1 MKEGVGGKFIAL
13 NAPQKKLKIAYTSG
27 LAAYLKA
34 VEEKEANTPKRS
46 RWQEIIKLGLNSTK
60 SKQRELYKESTKLGD
75 GFWGGG
81 LNTDS
86 LVSS

>member
-46 RWQEIIKLGLNSTK
+46 RWQEIIKPNRNKKNYTK
-60 SKQRELYKESTKLGD
+60 KQQNQELVL
-75 GFWGGG
+75 
-81 LNTDS
+81 
-86 LVSS
+86 